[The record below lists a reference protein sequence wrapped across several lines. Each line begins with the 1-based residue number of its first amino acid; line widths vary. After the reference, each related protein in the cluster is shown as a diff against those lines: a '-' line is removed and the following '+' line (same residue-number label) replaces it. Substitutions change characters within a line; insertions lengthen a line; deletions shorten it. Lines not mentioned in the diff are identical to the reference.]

1 MARGLPD
8 GPKGP
13 DGLSLRYNR
22 PLVADRYR
30 WTSLTFRVLTG
41 VTGDARAALSFSL
54 FSSAP
59 FLSLFFLFSLA
70 SLFSLSFLSP
80 LFF

>member
-1 MARGLPD
+1 MARGLE
-8 GPKGP
+8 GPEGP
-13 DGLSLRYNR
+13 DGLSLRNNR

-41 VTGDARAALSFSL
+41 VTGEARAALSFSR
-54 FSSAP
+54 FSSAR
-59 FLSLFFLFSLA
+59 FLSLSLS